1 MPHEIT
7 SGPQPNIV
15 ILRVYGDLTKDDL
28 SVNEEL
34 GLNAGHVIYLLAD
47 LSKMSLGIPDKFL
60 TTARQSAFSHPDVKH
75 VAVYATS
82 TMLTSL
88 AKVVT
93 KLARKQEKVTFYWKF
108 EDALAQL
115 VKLAGQAD

>member
-1 MPHEIT
+1 MKARVCSTRLKWIAKKSPIFLGFELGGYYQGERPGYHATKEQIMPHEIT

-47 LSKMSLGIPDKFL
+47 LSKMSLGIPDNFL
-60 TTARQSAFSHPDVKH
+60 TTA
-75 VAVYATS
+75 
-82 TMLTSL
+82 
-88 AKVVT
+88 
-93 KLARKQEKVTFYWKF
+93 
-108 EDALAQL
+108 
-115 VKLAGQAD
+115 